1 MHHSLVPPIQMKSQL
16 GQDPR
21 IKCPPLIAIQDLQYD
36 QRHIICMTSYLT
48 TEKPMSISASQCR
61 AARALLD
68 WSQDQLAENAQVA
81 RATVADFERNARV
94 PMRNNLV
101 SIVSTLEAAGVA
113 FIPEHDEGA
122 GVRFRKVE
130 LEYSNTVKTRDH
142 DVLLS
147 VRYRGE
153 PFRVVIPREVTDDI
167 DRTNYRTT
175 EQRVKAVQSHL
186 PIFLRAAEEA
196 IVNGHYP
203 SPGEVI
209 LHHDRFPAGTF

>member
-1 MHHSLVPPIQMKSQL
+1 
-16 GQDPR
+16 
-21 IKCPPLIAIQDLQYD
+21 
-36 QRHIICMTSYLT
+36 
-48 TEKPMSISASQCR
+48 MSISASQCR

-81 RATVADFERNARV
+81 RATIADFERNARI

-101 SIVSTLEAAGVA
+101 SIVSALEAAGVA
-113 FIPEHDEGA
+113 FIPENGEGA

-147 VRYRGE
+147 VRYRSV
-153 PFRVVIPREVTDDI
+153 PYRVVIPRDVTDDI

-175 EQRVKAVQSHL
+175 DDRVKAVHNHL
-186 PIFLRAAEEA
+186 PIFLRAAEETIISGQYA
-196 IVNGHYP
+196 TTD
-203 SPGEVI
+203 EVI